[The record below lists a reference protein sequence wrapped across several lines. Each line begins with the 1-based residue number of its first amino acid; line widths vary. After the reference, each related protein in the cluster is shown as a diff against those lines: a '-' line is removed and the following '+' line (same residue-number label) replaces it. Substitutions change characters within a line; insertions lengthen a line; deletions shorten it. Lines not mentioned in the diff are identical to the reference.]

1 MKNLKDLELY
11 DLLDCDGD
19 ELGTDEYETLLNN
32 KCYIHSDYIGESN
45 KGSIYN
51 IELIHGN
58 DIDIYL
64 TDFN

>member
-11 DLLDCDGD
+11 DLLTYDGE
-19 ELGTDEYETLLNN
+19 ELGTDEYETLINN
-32 KCYIHSDYIGESN
+32 KCYIHSDYIGESI
-45 KGSIYN
+45 KGFIYN

-64 TDFN
+64 NEF

>member
-11 DLLDCDGD
+11 DLLTYDRH

-32 KCYIHSDYIGESN
+32 QCYINSDYIGKCN
-45 KGSIYN
+45 RGSIYN

-58 DIDIYL
+58 EIDIYL
-64 TDFN
+64 VE